1 MQKTTRL
8 HSIKSHSN
16 NIRRS
21 KGITNKIREFVLR
34 WAGLPRIESEIHKQ
48 ILSIEKEHG
57 SQAYVGGAMSSFHMN
72 PCGPRGS
79 PLGSYSGGFESFP
92 EDPVLDRGIRS
103 FVCPVAHF
111 QNIFQRI
118 LRVLVPTI
126 LTAHA
131 IPFPYLYKAWHYAD
145 PREIASDSQFRSQ
158 LQS

>member
-1 MQKTTRL
+1 M
-8 HSIKSHSN
+8 
-16 NIRRS
+16 
-21 KGITNKIREFVLR
+21 
-34 WAGLPRIESEIHKQ
+34 
-48 ILSIEKEHG
+48 LSIEKEHG

-126 LTAHA
+126 LTAQL
-131 IPFPYLYKAWHYAD
+131 YLSPISIKLGIMPILEKLPQILNLGLNYNLRLTQANQNSYV
-145 PREIASDSQFRSQ
+145 EST
-158 LQS
+158 